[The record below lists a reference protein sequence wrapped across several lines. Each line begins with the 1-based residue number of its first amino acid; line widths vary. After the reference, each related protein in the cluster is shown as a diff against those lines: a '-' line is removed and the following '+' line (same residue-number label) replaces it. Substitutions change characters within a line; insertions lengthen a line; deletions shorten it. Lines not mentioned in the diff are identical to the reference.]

1 MTHSKETKD
10 RFIEMRAEGK
20 TFAQIAKELGIS
32 YNTAVN
38 WSRDLCDEISAVEA
52 FKKEELIEKY
62 RMTKE
67 KKLEMYGERL
77 LAIQDE
83 LAKRDLSDIPTN
95 KLLDMMI
102 KCEKAFEAEAGSPQ
116 FLTEEDIKEMKER
129 REFDRQNAI
138 KREEANRPQE
148 RINAELGLMY

>member
-10 RFIEMRAEGK
+10 KFIEMRAEGK
-20 TFAQIAKELGIS
+20 TFAQIAKVLGIAH
-32 YNTAVN
+32 NTAVN
-38 WSRDLCDEISAVEA
+38 WSRDLCDDISAVEA

-102 KCEKAFEAEAGSPQ
+102 KCEKAFEAEAGSID
-116 FLTEEDIKEMKER
+116 FLTDEDIEQRKER
-129 REFDRQNAI
+129 REFDQKLELIRERNMRA
-138 KREEANRPQE
+138 REEMD
-148 RINAELGLMY
+148 AELSF

>member
-10 RFIEMRAEGK
+10 KFIEMRAEGK
-20 TFAQIAKELGIS
+20 TFAQIAKELGIAH
-32 YNTAVN
+32 NTAVN
-38 WSRDLCDEISAVEA
+38 WSRDLCDDISAVEA

-102 KCEKAFEAEAGSPQ
+102 KCEKAFEAEAGSID
-116 FLTEEDIKEMKER
+116 FLTDEDIEQRKER
-129 REFDRQNAI
+129 REFDQKLELIRERNMRA
-138 KREEANRPQE
+138 REEMD
-148 RINAELGLMY
+148 AELSF

>member
-1 MTHSKETKD
+1 MTHSMETKNK
-10 RFIEMRAEGK
+10 FIEMRAEGR
-20 TFAQIAKELGIS
+20 TFAKIAAELNIS

-38 WSRDLCDEISAVEA
+38 WSRELSDNISAAEA

-95 KLLDMMI
+95 KLFDMMI
-102 KCEKAFEAEAGSPQ
+102 KCSQAFEAEAGTTD
-116 FLTEEDIKEMKER
+116 FLTDEDIEQLKER
-129 REFDRQNAI
+129 RKFDHKIALVREKNSRI
-138 KREEANRPQE
+138 REEM
-148 RINAELGLMY
+148 NAELSF

>member
-1 MTHSKETKD
+1 MTHSVETKNK
-10 RFIEMRAEGK
+10 FIEMRAEGR
-20 TFAQIAKELGIS
+20 TFAQIAEDLNIS

-38 WSRDLCDEISAVEA
+38 WSRELSDNISAAKA

-67 KKLEMYGERL
+67 KKLDMYGERL

-95 KLLDMMI
+95 KLFDMMV
-102 KCEKAFEAEAGSPQ
+102 KCSKAFEAEAGSIE
-116 FLTEEDIKEMKER
+116 FLTDEDIEQLKED
-129 REFDRQNAI
+129 REFHQKLEL
-138 KREEANRPQE
+138 KREKYRRTREE
-148 RINAELGLMY
+148 FDAEMGY